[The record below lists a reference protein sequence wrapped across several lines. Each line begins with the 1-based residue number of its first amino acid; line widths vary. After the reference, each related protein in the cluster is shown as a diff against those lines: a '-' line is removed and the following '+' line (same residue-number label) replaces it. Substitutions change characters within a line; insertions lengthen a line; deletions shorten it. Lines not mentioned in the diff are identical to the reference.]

1 MKKIYIVLSYTGS
14 LPSRL
19 IRQATKKKY
28 THVSISLDK
37 ELTQMYSFGRKY
49 NRLPIPGGFVKED
62 INKGLYIKKGTLIL
76 IKEMQV
82 NNRQYINLLK
92 AINEFNDKITH
103 YDYKGAIGVYLN
115 KDMFDKDG
123 YVCSSF
129 VNQILQH
136 IGIET
141 NKGDWEIQPEDF
153 NHLSNT
159 ILIYEGMS
167 SRYLTKL

>member
-1 MKKIYIVLSYTGS
+1 M
-14 LPSRL
+14 
-19 IRQATKKKY
+19 
-28 THVSISLDK
+28 
-37 ELTQMYSFGRKY
+37 
-49 NRLPIPGGFVKED
+49 
-62 INKGLYIKKGTLIL
+62 
-76 IKEMQV
+76 
-82 NNRQYINLLK
+82 NNRQYTNLLR
-92 AINEFNDKITH
+92 AINKFNDKVTH

-115 KDMFDKDG
+115 KDMFNKDG

-167 SRYLTKL
+167 SRYSTKL